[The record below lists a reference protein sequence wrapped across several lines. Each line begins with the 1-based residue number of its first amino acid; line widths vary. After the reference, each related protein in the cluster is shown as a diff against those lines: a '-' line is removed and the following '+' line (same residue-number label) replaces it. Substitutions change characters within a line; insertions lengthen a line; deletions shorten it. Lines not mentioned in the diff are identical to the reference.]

1 MTLTTARVARRARV
15 ALRWA
20 GRALALAALLGGAS
34 GVPEVADGNDRPGD
48 FCTLINALSPGG
60 ELVLPPGD
68 YAGPCAIRTGGL
80 PGQPIV
86 IRAQLP
92 GQRPRIVYDGRRSN
106 VIDVRADH
114 VTIRGLA
121 FGPTHEDIDGVRIYA
136 REGVTVEDCEFS
148 GLGGIAVVA
157 SHHSSRGLVVR
168 RNTVRLS
175 TATAMYFGCHDGVE
189 CIVDDLLVEGNY
201 IHTVRAPDPQ
211 IGYGIQVKLNSWGV
225 LRDNVVMDTKGP
237 GIMVYGA
244 LNATHSSLVEGN
256 LVAGS
261 LRSSG
266 IVVGGGPVVV
276 RNNIALGNAL
286 AGVGLEDY
294 GRRGLLRGVIVA
306 HNTLYGNEIGPLTV
320 TSNGGVDAAV
330 VNNALHAKAVGALVA
345 LSGAGLRMRGNVNCS
360 SAPCFTS
367 PEARDFS
374 PLPGGP
380 LVGAG
385 ITRGEPWAPALD
397 FFGVRRRDPPSAG
410 AVEPGGPPLRAG
422 PKL

>member
-1 MTLTTARVARRARV
+1 MSLAALCGAGRV
-15 ALRWA
+15 ALEGA
-20 GRALALAALLGGAS
+20 ARALVLAVFLGGAS
-34 GVPEVADGNDRPGD
+34 GAPSVAADNSRPGD
-48 FCTLINALSPGG
+48 LCAQINALAPGG
-60 ELVLPPGD
+60 ELALPPGD

-86 IRAQLP
+86 VRAKIP

-121 FGPTHEDIDGVRIYA
+121 FGPTHEDIDGVRVYA
-136 REGVTVEDCEFS
+136 RDGVIVEDCEFS

-157 SHHSSRGLVVR
+157 SHHSNRGLVVR
-168 RNTVRLS
+168 RNIVRLS

-189 CIVDDLLVEGNY
+189 CVNEALLVEGNY

-225 LRDNVVMDTKGP
+225 IRDNVVMDTKGP
-237 GIMVYGA
+237 GIMVYGS
-244 LNATHSSLVEGN
+244 LNPAQLSLVEGN

-266 IVVGGGPVVV
+266 IIVGGGPAVV
-276 RNNIALGNAL
+276 RNNIAVGNAL

-294 GRRGLLRGVIVA
+294 GRRGLLRGVVVA
-306 HNTLYGNEIGPLTV
+306 HNTLYGNEGAPLAV
-320 TSNGGVDAAV
+320 TSNGTVDAAV
-330 VNNALHAKAVGALVA
+330 VNNALHARAVGAMVA
-345 LSGAGLRMRGNVNCS
+345 LAGAGLRMRGNVNCS
-360 SAPCFTS
+360 SVPCFTN
-367 PEARDFS
+367 PEAHDFS

-380 LVGAG
+380 LLGAG
-385 ITRGEPWAPALD
+385 VSRGDVWVPAID

-410 AVEPGGPPLRAG
+410 AVETRGPPLRAG
-422 PKL
+422 PKF

>member
-1 MTLTTARVARRARV
+1 MTPTTPRVARRARV
-15 ALRWA
+15 ALGWA

-34 GVPEVADGNDRPGD
+34 GAPEVADGNDRPSD
-48 FCTLINALSPGG
+48 LCTLINALSPG

-68 YAGPCAIRTGGL
+68 YGGPCAIRTGGL

-86 IRAQLP
+86 IRAQIP

-121 FGPTHEDIDGVRIYA
+121 FGPTHEDIDGVRVYA

-168 RNTVRLS
+168 RNTVRSS

-189 CIVDDLLVEGNY
+189 CVVDDLLVEGNY
-201 IHTVRAPDPQ
+201 IHTVRAPGSA
-211 IGYGIQVKLNSWGV
+211 IGYGIQVKLNSSGSPSRQCRDGHQGPRHHGV
-225 LRDNVVMDTKGP
+225 RRPERHAFVARGGEP
-237 GIMVYGA
+237 GRRLAPLLGDRR
-244 LNATHSSLVEGN
+244 GRRP
-256 LVAGS
+256 VA
-261 LRSSG
+261 
-266 IVVGGGPVVV
+266 V

-286 AGVGLEDY
+286 GGVGLEDY
-294 GRRGLLRGVIVA
+294 GRRGLLRGIIVA
-306 HNTLYGNEIGPLTV
+306 HNTLYGNEVGPVTV

-380 LVGAG
+380 LVGSG
-385 ITRGEPWAPALD
+385 VTRGEPWSPALD

>member
-1 MTLTTARVARRARV
+1 MILGATRRRL
-15 ALRWA
+15 ALGWA
-20 GRALALAALLGGAS
+20 TRALALAALLGGAS
-34 GVPEVADGNDRPGD
+34 GAPIVAADNGRPAD
-48 FCTLINALSPGG
+48 LCTQINALAPGG
-60 ELVLPPGD
+60 ELALPPGD

-86 IRAQLP
+86 VRAQIP

-121 FGPTHEDIDGVRIYA
+121 FGPTHEDIDGVRVYA
-136 REGVTVEDCEFS
+136 RDGVTVEDCEFS

-157 SHHSSRGLVVR
+157 SHRSNRGLVVR

-189 CIVDDLLVEGNY
+189 CVNEALLVEGNY
-201 IHTVRAPDPQ
+201 IHSVRAPDPQ

-225 LRDNVVMDTKGP
+225 IRDNVVVDTKGP
-237 GIMVYGA
+237 GIMVYGS
-244 LNATHSSLVEGN
+244 LNPAQLSLVEGN
-256 LVAGS
+256 LVVGS

-266 IVVGGGPVVV
+266 IIVGGGPAVV
-276 RNNIALGNAL
+276 RNNIVIGNAL

-294 GRRGLLRGVIVA
+294 GRRGLLRGVVVA
-306 HNTLYGNEIGPLTV
+306 HNTLYGNEGGPLATP
-320 TSNGGVDAAV
+320 SNGTVDAAV
-330 VNNALHAKAVGALVA
+330 VNNALHAKAVGAIAA
-345 LSGAGLRMRGNVNCS
+345 LAGAGLRMRGNVNCS

-367 PEARDFS
+367 PDSYDFS
-374 PLPGGP
+374 PIPGGP

-385 ITRGEPWAPALD
+385 VTRGESWAPSLD
-397 FFGVRRRDPPSAG
+397 FFGTRRRDPPSSG
-410 AVEPGGPPLRAG
+410 AVETSAPPLRVG
-422 PKL
+422 PKF